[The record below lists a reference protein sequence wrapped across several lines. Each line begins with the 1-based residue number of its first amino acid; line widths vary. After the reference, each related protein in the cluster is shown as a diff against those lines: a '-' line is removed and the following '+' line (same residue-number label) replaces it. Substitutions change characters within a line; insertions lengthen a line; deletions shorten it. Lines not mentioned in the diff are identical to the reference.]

1 MELNYKKIQDY
12 GIYILIFLYLII
24 NIHYRNCI
32 NISVL
37 VASTLLCFYFI
48 KSLQHALIAAYVI
61 SVLFG
66 IVKNFHLLENFSG
79 NNLADKLKKDIDN
92 AKQTNQL
99 LEKNI
104 KKDMAFGSND
114 DGDKDSI
121 LNLESKNKNTDKEL
135 DIFEDNFVKMLNT
148 NTKKMQI
155 KLEQSPNIK
164 SLVSERLIKKYIE
177 KLQREDVG
185 AIKTI
190 KMNIHDLKPSI
201 PSLSAGKITNMRK
214 AINNNEKFI
223 FSKIVVSNDNFIID
237 GHHRW
242 YTRKTFINENTSGSS
257 LDMRYQKYVDV
268 IIIDR
273 NIRKL
278 VNELREFKTQYNE
291 SEINNFKFD
300 EKKVREAEK
309 CIKNIKT
316 NIAQL
321 ESYYKQIKNV
331 PVV

>member
-12 GIYILIFLYLII
+12 GIYILIFLYLMI
-24 NIHYRNCI
+24 NIYYRNCI
-32 NISVL
+32 NIGVL
-37 VASTLLCFYFI
+37 AVTMLLSFYFI
-48 KSLQHALIAAYVI
+48 KNLQYALIIAYVVSI
-61 SVLFG
+61 VIG
-66 IVKNFHLLENFSG
+66 IVKNFHLLENFKTG
-79 NNLADKLKKDIDN
+79 GMVDKLKNDIEN
-92 AKQTNQL
+92 AKKNNEL
-99 LEKNI
+99 LEKSMGMDI
-104 KKDMAFGSND
+104 GKND
-114 DGDKDSI
+114 DSESNEI
-121 LNLESKNKNTDKEL
+121 LNLKNNNSGVEDKEL
-135 DIFEDNFVKMLNT
+135 DIFEDNFIKMLNT
-148 NTKKMQI
+148 NNKKMEI

-164 SLVSERLIKKYIE
+164 SLVSERLIQKYIE
-177 KLQREDVG
+177 KLKREDVG

-201 PSLSAGKITNMRK
+201 PSLSAGKIQNMRK
-214 AINNNEKFI
+214 AINNNQKFI
-223 FSKIVVSNDNFIID
+223 FGKIVISNDNFIID

-242 YTRKTFINENTSGSS
+242 YTRKTFINENTGGSS
-257 LDMRYQKYVDV
+257 LDKRYQKYIDV
-268 IIIDR
+268 IIVDR

-300 EKKVREAEK
+300 DKKVKEAEK

-321 ESYYKQIKNV
+321 ESYYKEIKSV

>member
-12 GIYILIFLYLII
+12 GIYILIFLYLMI
-24 NIHYRNCI
+24 NIYYRNCI
-32 NISVL
+32 NIGVL
-37 VASTLLCFYFI
+37 AVTMLLSFYFI
-48 KSLQHALIAAYVI
+48 KNLQYALIIAYIVSIVI
-61 SVLFG
+61 G
-66 IVKNFHLLENFSG
+66 IVKNFHLLENFKTDG
-79 NNLADKLKKDIDN
+79 MVDKLKNDIEN
-92 AKQTNQL
+92 AKKNNEA
-99 LEKNI
+99 LEKSMGI
-104 KKDMAFGSND
+104 DMGKNDDSESND
-114 DGDKDSI
+114 I
-121 LNLESKNKNTDKEL
+121 LNLKNNNSGVEDKEL
-135 DIFEDNFVKMLNT
+135 DIFEDNFIKMLNT
-148 NTKKMQI
+148 NNKKMEI

-164 SLVSERLIKKYIE
+164 SLVSERLIQKYIE
-177 KLQREDVG
+177 KLKREDVG

-201 PSLSAGKITNMRK
+201 PSLSAGKIQNMRK
-214 AINNNEKFI
+214 AINNNQKFI
-223 FSKIVVSNDNFIID
+223 FGKIVISNDNFIID

-242 YTRKTFINENTSGSS
+242 YTRKTFINENTGGSS
-257 LDMRYQKYVDV
+257 LDKRYQKYIDV
-268 IIIDR
+268 VIVDR

-300 EKKVREAEK
+300 DKKVKEAEK

-321 ESYYKQIKNV
+321 ESYYKEIKSV

>member
-12 GIYILIFLYLII
+12 GIYILIFLYLMI
-24 NIHYRNCI
+24 NIYYRNCI
-32 NISVL
+32 NIGVL
-37 VASTLLCFYFI
+37 AVIMLLSFYFI
-48 KSLQHALIAAYVI
+48 KNLQYALIIAYVVSI
-61 SVLFG
+61 VIG
-66 IVKNFHLLENFSG
+66 IVKNFHLLENFKTNG
-79 NNLADKLKKDIDN
+79 MVDKLKNDIEN
-92 AKQTNQL
+92 AKKNNEE
-99 LEKNI
+99 LEKTMGI
-104 KKDMAFGSND
+104 DMGKNDDSESND
-114 DGDKDSI
+114 I
-121 LNLESKNKNTDKEL
+121 LNLKNNNSNIEDKEL
-135 DIFEDNFVKMLNT
+135 DIFEDNFIKMLNT
-148 NTKKMQI
+148 NTKKMEI

-164 SLVSERLIKKYIE
+164 SLVSERLIQKYIE
-177 KLQREDVG
+177 KLKREDVG
-185 AIKTI
+185 SIKTI

-201 PSLSAGKITNMRK
+201 PSLSAGKIQNMRK
-214 AINNNEKFI
+214 AINNNQKFI
-223 FSKIVVSNDNFIID
+223 FGKIVISNDNFIID

-242 YTRKTFINENTSGSS
+242 YTRKTFINENTGGSS
-257 LDMRYQKYVDV
+257 LDKRHQKYIDV
-268 IIIDR
+268 VIVDR

>member
-12 GIYILIFLYLII
+12 GIYILIFLYLMI
-24 NIHYRNCI
+24 NIYYRNCI
-32 NISVL
+32 NIGVL
-37 VASTLLCFYFI
+37 AVTMLLSFYFI
-48 KSLQHALIAAYVI
+48 KNLQYALIIAYVVSI
-61 SVLFG
+61 VIG
-66 IVKNFHLLENFSG
+66 IVKNFHLLENFKTG
-79 NNLADKLKKDIDN
+79 GMVDKLKNDIEN
-92 AKQTNQL
+92 AKKNNEA
-99 LEKNI
+99 LEKSMGI
-104 KKDMAFGSND
+104 DMGKNDDSESND
-114 DGDKDSI
+114 I
-121 LNLESKNKNTDKEL
+121 LNLKNNNSGVEDKEL
-135 DIFEDNFVKMLNT
+135 DIFEDNFIKMLNT
-148 NTKKMQI
+148 NNKKMEI

-164 SLVSERLIKKYIE
+164 SLVSERLIQKYIE
-177 KLQREDVG
+177 KLKREDVG

-201 PSLSAGKITNMRK
+201 PSLSAGKIQNMRK
-214 AINNNEKFI
+214 AINNNQKFI
-223 FSKIVVSNDNFIID
+223 FGKIVISNDNFIID

-242 YTRKTFINENTSGSS
+242 YTRKTFINENTGGSS
-257 LDMRYQKYVDV
+257 LDKRYQKYIDV
-268 IIIDR
+268 IIVDR

-300 EKKVREAEK
+300 DKKVKEAEK

-321 ESYYKQIKNV
+321 ESYYKEIKSV